1 MKKQQSLGRT
11 FLISRREYLERI
23 RTKTFLITTLITPAM
38 MLGFMF
44 LPDFF
49 MSMKTGGAKNIIV
62 VSDDPAVANAFKSEI
77 EKNKEPKYEV
87 TLDQTPTPAERLK
100 LDSKVGS
107 RAIDGYIWLTRA
119 ALASGKLEFHARSA
133 SNFLVIDQVQH
144 ASSLAA
150 IQQRLEK
157 GGIHNVDTAS
167 LTRALTIRTV
177 QVGGGVTDPEA
188 LFTSATLLVLI
199 LYMTVVVHGVAVM
212 RSIQEEKNTRVMEV
226 ILSAVTPKELMAG
239 KILGV
244 GAVGLTQIAIWGL
257 IAVAFMGAGI
267 AAIRGQHLYFT
278 PIVGIFFIVFYLL
291 GFLLYS
297 ALAAA
302 LGAMANSDDEAQQLQ
317 FFLVMPIIMALLLI
331 GLILSDPS
339 SSASIALS
347 LVPFFAPVLMYLRI
361 VLEQPPAWQLALCVM
376 ILIASIYVA
385 LAASARIYRVG
396 ILMYGKRPTL
406 PEIIKWLRQT

>member
-1 MKKQQSLGRT
+1 
-11 FLISRREYLERI
+11 
-23 RTKTFLITTLITPAM
+23 
-38 MLGFMF
+38 
-44 LPDFF
+44 
-49 MSMKTGGAKNIIV
+49 
-62 VSDDPAVANAFKSEI
+62 
-77 EKNKEPKYEV
+77 
-87 TLDQTPTPAERLK
+87 
-100 LDSKVGS
+100 
-107 RAIDGYIWLTRA
+107 
-119 ALASGKLEFHARSA
+119 
-133 SNFLVIDQVQH
+133 
-144 ASSLAA
+144 
-150 IQQRLEK
+150 
-157 GGIHNVDTAS
+157 
-167 LTRALTIRTV
+167 
-177 QVGGGVTDPEA
+177 
-188 LFTSATLLVLI
+188 
-199 LYMTVVVHGVAVM
+199 
-212 RSIQEEKNTRVMEV
+212 VMEV
-226 ILSAVTPKELMAG
+226 ILSAVTPKELIAG

-302 LGAMANSDDEAQQLQ
+302 LGAMANSDEEAQQLQ

-339 SSASIALS
+339 STASIVLS

-361 VLEQPPAWQLALCVM
+361 LVEEPPAWQLALCVM
-376 ILIASIYVA
+376 ILIASIYAA
-385 LAASARIYRVG
+385 LTASARIYRVG